1 VASKTL
7 PQPVSEQRVP
17 MEEKKAF
24 RWETWNQIEQS
35 RKRSLSRH
43 QERLVY
49 PPSAS
54 VHLPAAVKR
63 AI

>member
-1 VASKTL
+1 MASKTL

-17 MEEKKAF
+17 MQEKEAF
-24 RWETWNQIEQS
+24 QRETWNQIEQS
-35 RKRSLSRH
+35 RKQLLSRRR
-43 QERLVY
+43 ERLVY

-54 VHLPAAVKR
+54 VRLPAAVKR